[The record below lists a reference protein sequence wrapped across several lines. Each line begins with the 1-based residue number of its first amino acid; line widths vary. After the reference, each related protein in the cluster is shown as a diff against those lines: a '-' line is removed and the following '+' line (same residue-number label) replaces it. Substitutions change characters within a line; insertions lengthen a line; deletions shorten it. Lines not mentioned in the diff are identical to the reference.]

1 MIQRYKSL
9 VVPSTQIKAH
19 SISTVG
25 VLLVILTS
33 SIDILVFYNSIYMQF
48 IYKLIFMF
56 SLFTN

>member
-33 SIDILVFYNSIYMQF
+33 SIDILVFYTSIYVQF
-48 IYKLIFMF
+48 IQINIYLQ
-56 SLFTN
+56 FTN